1 MGSALTID
9 DFKIRL
15 EAVRSRLEDAARKSG
30 RSLKDITL
38 VAVTKGTKTDLIRQ
52 AKEAGLVICG
62 ENRVQE
68 AEEKILALLDTEIQW
83 HLVGH
88 LQSNKV
94 KTAISLFQLIQS
106 VDTVR
111 VAGKISQG
119 SLAENKMSSV
129 LLEVNISGEAQKYG
143 FKPEEVYSAIDE
155 IGQMPGIRVQ
165 GLMGIAPNTPEEQ
178 PKREAFKKLKGIF
191 SACKMLKH
199 ANIEMKYLSMGMS
212 DDYVIAV
219 EEGSNMVR
227 IGRALFK

>member
-111 VAGKISQG
+111 VAGKISQE
-119 SLAENKMSSV
+119 SLAENKMSLV

>member
-1 MGSALTID
+1 MGSTLTID

-15 EAVRSRLEDAARKSG
+15 ETVRARLEDAARKSG

-52 AKEAGLVICG
+52 AKEAGIVVCG

-68 AEEKILALLDTEIQW
+68 AEEKILALSETEIQW

-94 KTAISLFQLIQS
+94 KTAISLFRLIQS

-111 VAGKISQG
+111 IAQKISQE
-119 SLAENKMSSV
+119 SLAENKISSV

-143 FKPEEVYSAIDE
+143 FQPEEVYSAIDE

-165 GLMGIAPNTPEEQ
+165 GLMGIAPNIPEEQ
-178 PKREAFKKLKGIF
+178 AKREAFKKLKGIF

-199 ANIEMKYLSMGMS
+199 INIEMKYLSMGMS
-212 DDYVIAV
+212 DDYGIAV